1 MDINTLNNKIIISNN
16 KEELIK
22 YKLINPFLN
31 FKIYSKN
38 ELFKKV
44 FFSYDDKSLIY
55 LYRLGYSFE
64 NSNEMLSS
72 MYFLKKGISKKIDNL
87 IEIKGKLESNNLLIK
102 DDFFLSFIKNKSIIL
117 INQFNDKEL
126 KIIFNNLNI
135 KPLIFNEINNVISNN
150 IFSFNDINDEIRY
163 IFEQISLLIKK
174 DIPLNKIKI
183 VTENKLYINQ
193 LKKYEH
199 FYSFKFNINS
209 NNNLYQTDDYKLFR
223 SFIKT
228 TTIDQ
233 AFSLTNDRV
242 IHTKE
247 FEKLFENYIKI
258 KNYIN
263 EDEIIS
269 YFDYKAKNIK
279 ISNLKYENGIEI
291 CSLDKCQ
298 DDDYVLLIDF
308 TLTNYPK
315 IKKDN
320 DYLNDNE
327 KELLNIN
334 TSIDLQN
341 IEEQILINKICSLK
355 NLKISFSNFIDN
367 NKQYVSTL
375 SNKLSLSI
383 TNYTFTN
390 TIYSKKH
397 YYFYLSKIID
407 DYENYSF
414 NSKYLNSI
422 SKEEINYLSYDNKF
436 TNIPSFNI
444 TNLHL
449 SASSFQTYNECGFKY
464 YLSKILSLD
473 SFEATL
479 STKLGN
485 IAHKILENYIKNE
498 TTDLSEIKKDYN
510 LTPYENI
517 IIDSL
522 KPLLDKM
529 LENFI
534 NFKNNTKLK
543 DFISEDSDYTYVIN
557 DNASLIGRI
566 DLIINN
572 NNKFAIIDFK
582 TGDTKF
588 DEKNAKFGLSNQLPI
603 YYLLTKESN
612 SQFKDK
618 EFLGFYIHT
627 LLDKNFYQNNFS
639 YLLLN
644 GITLSSEALSIIN
657 ENFIKSVRNNY
668 IIYNKDDFNQII
680 ETTKNLINETTENIL
695 KGNFSINPKFIGA
708 SNKSC
713 PYCKFKNICYK
724 TYKDYIYLQDD
735 KEIKK

>member
-183 VTENKLYINQ
+183 VTENKLYITQ

-473 SFEATL
+473 SFEETL

>member
-183 VTENKLYINQ
+183 VTENKLYITQ

-473 SFEATL
+473 SFEETL

-680 ETTKNLINETTENIL
+680 EITKNLINETTENIL